1 MRSQRVRT
9 RFFRKD
15 YCAFNARLAETQ
27 TVSCQTFFFHL
38 LRLNQDE
45 RASGAVSVGDD
56 PACLLSALAA
66 ASHQDMSA
74 GVIIQEWVFLEE
86 TTVLRPE
93 EQLGAEGEKQQ
104 LMLFSSPPKK
114 NLRDRC
120 SSK

>member
-1 MRSQRVRT
+1 M
-9 RFFRKD
+9 
-15 YCAFNARLAETQ
+15 
-27 TVSCQTFFFHL
+27 
-38 LRLNQDE
+38 
-45 RASGAVSVGDD
+45 GDD

-114 NLRDRC
+114 TSAIVVPANKLSGEQKVLGVR
-120 SSK
+120 

>member
-1 MRSQRVRT
+1 M
-9 RFFRKD
+9 
-15 YCAFNARLAETQ
+15 
-27 TVSCQTFFFHL
+27 
-38 LRLNQDE
+38 
-45 RASGAVSVGDD
+45 GDD

-104 LMLFSSPPKK
+104 LMLFSSPQKK
-114 NLRDRC
+114 TSAIVVPANKLSGEQKVLGVR
-120 SSK
+120 